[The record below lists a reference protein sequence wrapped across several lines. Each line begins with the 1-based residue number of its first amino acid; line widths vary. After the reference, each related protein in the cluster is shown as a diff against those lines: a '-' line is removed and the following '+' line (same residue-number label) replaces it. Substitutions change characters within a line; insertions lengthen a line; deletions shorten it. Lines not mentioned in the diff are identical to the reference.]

1 MVILI
6 IQVKD
11 FSFGLVDFER
21 DPPITGDG
29 EAPDSFAVAGELVGV
44 PARYVAELSGIFH
57 LLQESQ
63 NIPDLLHDR
72 GAKPE
77 ASLFS
82 MKRLTPWWAT
92 FRIFIK

>member
-29 EAPDSFAVAGELVGV
+29 ETPDSFAVAGELVRV
-44 PARYVAELSGIFH
+44 PNRDMPQAGSGQDKALIIQ
-57 LLQESQ
+57 L
-63 NIPDLLHDR
+63 
-72 GAKPE
+72 
-77 ASLFS
+77 
-82 MKRLTPWWAT
+82 
-92 FRIFIK
+92 